1 MQSVNHF
8 VTFLVDLS
16 SWEAKIDEDQES
28 THHDDPCS
36 SEEELLGE
44 ATDEEQNCYYQE
56 HTENGDGVLTIG
68 CIGIYHYHILKT
80 QFTAIRQSMHM

>member
-8 VTFLVDLS
+8 VTFQVDLS

-28 THHDDPCS
+28 TPHGDTCS

-44 ATDEEQNCYYQE
+44 ATGEEQDCSYQE
-56 HTENGDGVLTIG
+56 RTEYGDGVLTIG
-68 CIGIYHYHILKT
+68 CIGIYHNHILWT
-80 QFTAIRQSMHM
+80 LFTAIPQSLHM